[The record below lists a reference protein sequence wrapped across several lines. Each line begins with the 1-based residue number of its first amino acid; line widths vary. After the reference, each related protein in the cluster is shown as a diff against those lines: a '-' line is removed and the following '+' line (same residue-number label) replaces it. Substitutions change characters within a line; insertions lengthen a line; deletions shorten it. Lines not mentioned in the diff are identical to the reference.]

1 MSVQEFTV
9 MVTSH
14 LLLLHGFE
22 GLSPSR
28 AVAAATFAAVPEA
41 GAAAGA
47 SGGRGAATDGA
58 G

>member
-1 MSVQEFTV
+1 L
-9 MVTSH
+9 SH
-14 LLLLHGFE
+14 GGFE
-22 GLSPSR
+22 GLSPYL
-28 AVAAATFAAVPEA
+28 ALAAATFVALPGA